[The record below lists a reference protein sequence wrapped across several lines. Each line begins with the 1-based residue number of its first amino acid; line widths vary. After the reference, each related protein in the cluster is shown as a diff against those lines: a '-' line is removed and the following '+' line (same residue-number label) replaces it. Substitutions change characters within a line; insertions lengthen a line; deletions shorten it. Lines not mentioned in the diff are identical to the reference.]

1 MVFLFIATILISFVL
16 SIAAT
21 YFLAKNARKNH
32 KFMPAPKGRD
42 LHSKPIPRVA
52 GLAMVAVFT
61 VVILVLNYLKPDFFA
76 ELGFPFRF
84 WGMDID
90 KRLLGVLAGGLVLV
104 FIMAIDDARG
114 IRAGWKLFW
123 QIVVW
128 SVVVAC
134 GIGIIALNNP
144 FGQTVS
150 LAHWQS
156 AIQIGGTIYHF
167 VWLAD
172 LLFLIWLIGMMNAV
186 NFVDGVDGLAAGL
199 GIIGFAVIGALSL
212 FKTGVDQPA
221 VAMLAFVAA
230 AVTAGALVFNFHPA
244 KVFLGDAG
252 AMWIGYLLAV
262 LSVIYGGKLATLFLV
277 LAVPIVDGLMVAGG
291 RLLRHQNPLTT
302 PDQTHIHHRFIRAGF
317 SVRSSVLIIYAISA
331 VYGVVALATEGAV
344 KWMLLGVLL
353 VLTTVSLILIG
364 RLKVRHR
371 NVKIKMQNA
380 K

>member
-1 MVFLFIATILISFVL
+1 MVFFVSTLIAFFVSILT
-16 SIAAT
+16 T
-21 YFLAKNARKNH
+21 YCLMRWARKNH

-42 LHSKPIPRVA
+42 IHTKPIPRVA
-52 GLAMVAVFT
+52 GLAMVVVFT
-61 VVILVLNYLKPDFFA
+61 LMILVLNYLQPDLFA

-84 WGMDID
+84 WGIDID
-90 KRLLGVLAGGLVLV
+90 KRLLGVLLGGLALAAV
-104 FIMAIDDARG
+104 MAVDDARG
-114 IRAGWKLFW
+114 IKAGWKLFW

-128 SVVVAC
+128 SVVVVC
-134 GIGIIALNNP
+134 GIGLVALNNP
-144 FGQTVS
+144 FGQTVD

-156 AIQIGGTIYHF
+156 TIQLGGTIYHF

-172 LLFLIWLIGMMNAV
+172 LLFLVWLIGMMNAV

-199 GIIGFAVIGALSL
+199 GIIGFVVIGLLSL
-212 FKTGVDQPA
+212 FRTGVDQPA

-277 LAVPIVDGLMVAGG
+277 LAVPIVDGLIVAAA
-291 RLLRHQNPLTT
+291 RIMRHQNPLTT

-317 SVRSSVLIIYAISA
+317 SVTTSVLIIYAISA
-331 VYGVVALATEGAV
+331 VYGVVALATEGAT
-344 KWMLLGVLL
+344 KWILLGILL
-353 VLTTVSLILIG
+353 VATAVFLVLVG
-364 RLKVRHR
+364 RMKLGRR
-371 NVKIKMQNA
+371 NVKFT
-380 K
+380 